1 MDKTLVTDLIDLLEV
16 VLKLERDEDSSLGMC
31 FVEGRVSE
39 DWFYHILFELKKIQK
54 NDSTNQK

>member
-1 MDKTLVTDLIDLLEV
+1 MDKALVTNLIDLLEG
-16 VLKLERDEDSSLGMC
+16 LKLERDEDSSLGVC